1 VFEVERESNTR
12 TRRRRLTRIVL
23 LPLRLL
29 AGVVLRMVV
38 TCVVF
43 IVCAAV
49 AARLLGYEL
58 PGASDL
64 EKYLEGIEQLSDVLS

>member
-1 VFEVERESNTR
+1 MFDVERESKTDA
-12 TRRRRLTRIVL
+12 RRRRVIRIAL

-29 AGVVLRMVV
+29 AGVVLRMLV

-43 IVCAAV
+43 VACAAV

-64 EKYLEGIEQLSDVLS
+64 EKCLEGIEQLSDVLS

>member
-1 VFEVERESNTR
+1 MERESKTDA
-12 TRRRRLTRIVL
+12 RRGRLIRLAL

-29 AGVVLRMVV
+29 AGVALRMLV
-38 TCVVF
+38 TGVVF
-43 IVCAAV
+43 LVCAAV

>member
-1 VFEVERESNTR
+1 MERESNIR
-12 TRRRRLTRIVL
+12 ARRRRLIRIAL

-29 AGVVLRMVV
+29 AGVALRMLV
-38 TCVVF
+38 TGVVF
-43 IVCAAV
+43 VVCAAV

>member
-1 VFEVERESNTR
+1 MERKSNTKA
-12 TRRRRLTRIVL
+12 RRGRLIRIIL
-23 LPLRLL
+23 LPIRLL
-29 AGVVLRMVV
+29 AGVALRMLV
-38 TCVVF
+38 TGVVF
-43 IVCAAV
+43 VVCAAV

>member
-1 VFEVERESNTR
+1 MERESKTEA
-12 TRRRRLTRIVL
+12 RRRRVIRIAL

-29 AGVVLRMVV
+29 AGVALRMLV

-43 IVCAAV
+43 VVCAAV

>member
-1 VFEVERESNTR
+1 MERKSNTDA
-12 TRRRRLTRIVL
+12 RRRRLIRILL

-29 AGVVLRMVV
+29 AGMALRMLV
-38 TCVVF
+38 TGVVF
-43 IVCAAV
+43 VACAAV

-58 PGASDL
+58 PGASDM